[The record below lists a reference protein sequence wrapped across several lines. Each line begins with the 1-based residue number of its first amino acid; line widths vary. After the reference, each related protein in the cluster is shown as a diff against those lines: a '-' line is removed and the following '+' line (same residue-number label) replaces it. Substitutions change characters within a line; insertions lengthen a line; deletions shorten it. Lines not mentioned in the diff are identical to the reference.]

1 MLGILDLITITGV
14 FDYIFVK
21 NEIFPKLVVIMR
33 MKGIG
38 TMVYFTGDIHG
49 DVFPIIEFY
58 NRFLSK
64 MQKNNAEITWKNPVF
79 LGVFWRP
86 WRDLNLRPFAY
97 EHKKIPSKKLEF

>member
-21 NEIFPKLVVIMR
+21 NEIFAKLVVIMR

-58 NRFLSK
+58 NRVHPTKDDIL
-64 MQKNNAEITWKNPVF
+64 VL
-79 LGVFWRP
+79 LGDVGVNFYGNKTDKRG
-86 WRDLNLRPFAY
+86 
-97 EHKKIPSKKLEF
+97 KKKLNDPI